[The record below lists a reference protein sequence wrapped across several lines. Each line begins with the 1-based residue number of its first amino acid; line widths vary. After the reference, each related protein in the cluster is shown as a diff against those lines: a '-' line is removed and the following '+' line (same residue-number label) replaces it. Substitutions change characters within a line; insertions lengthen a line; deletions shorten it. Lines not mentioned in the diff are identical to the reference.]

1 MGGKGCSGPSKS
13 RVRSGPESAVA
24 VVQVTSN
31 AWTGRV
37 AGALQE
43 LQGKS
48 IDCFDSEVYIQSS
61 PSEFAGWTAQQA
73 WQHFLDFGFKEGR
86 PYRLLC

>member
-1 MGGKGCSGPSKS
+1 M
-13 RVRSGPESAVA
+13 
-24 VVQVTSN
+24 VQVTSN

-43 LQGKS
+43 LQQKS
-48 IDCFDSEVYIQSS
+48 IDCFDSEGYIQSS
-61 PSEFAGWTAQQA
+61 PSEFAGWTAQQG